1 MRGYSASRFSFNT
14 EGGRCEVCGGQGVIK
29 LEMSFLP
36 NSYVPCEDCGGKRY
50 NAQTLEVLYHERSI
64 GDVMDMTIAQAAEFF
79 TASPKIAR
87 PLALLVET
95 GLGYLKLGQPSPTLS
110 GGEAQR
116 LKLATKLTRGVSRA
130 TNERLRKMRKPK
142 SMLYLL
148 EEPTIGL
155 HMADVE
161 LLLNVLHRLVDDGNT
176 VIVIEHNLSVI
187 AEADY
192 VVDIGPEAGSL
203 GGEIVVAGTPEK
215 VAKNRLSRTA
225 PFLREVLAQ
234 GREAPR
240 KQKASKRCHPESAE
254 RGEGPRKCNR
264 RFPFVPP
271 RRLHGKGPS
280 PSTRLGM
287 TRRWESCRQS
297 RSRGKSRRLMLAYYL
312 HDLDPFIFRVW
323 GDFGPRWYGMAYVL
337 AFACGFWLLRVL
349 AKRGYT
355 QLRVEQ
361 VGDFITW
368 AALFGVMLGGRIGYV
383 LFYRPDMLLDPLSIV
398 RVWEG
403 GMSSH
408 GGMIGL
414 IVFTYWYAWRHKLS
428 WTNLGDNLVVVAPI
442 GLFFGRCANFINGE
456 LYGRLTN
463 VPWAMLFP
471 KELLEPANA
480 AEAERALLAAQ
491 RIDPSLTN
499 PEAIV
504 NALHGSPQLR
514 AVIRPILTPRH
525 PSQIYE
531 ALLEGVVLFAILWL
545 VRTRTRQPD
554 GVLTGLFFV
563 CYAIFRIVVEYF
575 REPDASL
582 IAGFTRGQF
591 FSFFLI
597 AIGLAFII
605 VGKIRNRH
613 AAPAPVL

>member
-1 MRGYSASRFSFNT
+1 
-14 EGGRCEVCGGQGVIK
+14 
-29 LEMSFLP
+29 
-36 NSYVPCEDCGGKRY
+36 
-50 NAQTLEVLYHERSI
+50 
-64 GDVMDMTIAQAAEFF
+64 
-79 TASPKIAR
+79 
-87 PLALLVET
+87 
-95 GLGYLKLGQPSPTLS
+95 
-110 GGEAQR
+110 
-116 LKLATKLTRGVSRA
+116 
-130 TNERLRKMRKPK
+130 
-142 SMLYLL
+142 
-148 EEPTIGL
+148 
-155 HMADVE
+155 
-161 LLLNVLHRLVDDGNT
+161 
-176 VIVIEHNLSVI
+176 
-187 AEADY
+187 
-192 VVDIGPEAGSL
+192 
-203 GGEIVVAGTPEK
+203 
-215 VAKNRLSRTA
+215 
-225 PFLREVLAQ
+225 
-234 GREAPR
+234 
-240 KQKASKRCHPESAE
+240 
-254 RGEGPRKCNR
+254 
-264 RFPFVPP
+264 
-271 RRLHGKGPS
+271 
-280 PSTRLGM
+280 
-287 TRRWESCRQS
+287 
-297 RSRGKSRRLMLAYYL
+297 MLAYYL
-312 HDLDPFIFRVW
+312 HDLDPFIFRLW

-361 VGDFITW
+361 AGDFITW

-414 IVFTYWYAWRHKLS
+414 IVCTYWYAWRHKLS

-480 AEAERALLAAQ
+480 AEGERALLAAE
-491 RIDPSLTN
+491 RVNPSLTT
-499 PEAIV
+499 PETIV
-504 NALHGSPQLR
+504 SALHGSPRLR

-597 AIGLAFII
+597 AIGLAFIV
-605 VGKIRNRH
+605 VGKIRNQH
-613 AAPAPVL
+613 AAPTPAL